1 MCEPISLTTAIGL
14 GAAALG
20 AGASVYGAVQSSNAQ
35 KSAANAISAQNQAT
49 SQAQQQA
56 FNQRMQA
63 SLAQTAGQTSA
74 MEQTFQDQQAAAA
87 QSGQAQMGALKSY
100 QDVLDTE
107 NTQAENL
114 RASGD
119 QQAQQLLDQT
129 NAASLAKAQQ
139 DQQTQAATLLA
150 ANMPPAPAGPQPTDP
165 SGGTNAVAND
175 PANQAAGAR
184 RTAEA
189 ATNIRDYGSKIGAL
203 SAYDAPTQAVNLAVQ
218 ANKTGIMP
226 AETADYLLRSGSNTR
241 LLPSQVA
248 YQAATGEG
256 QTQLGLIASKGQNA
270 LDAAGLSYGNA
281 TDIANLG
288 QSDADTLAANKA
300 AQAKQDA
307 AYQQS
312 LGGIVSGV
320 GNLGLYGAAYYGG
333 LGSSLLPARQACPGD
348 VQPTR
353 APTFGAVGGQIVGGC
368 IRRRRSRCQ
377 TTSARRTTDQHR
389 QHGVGPG
396 NWLGNLSGAL
406 FPDPSKAVAPGGLL
420 RRRAA

>member
-1 MCEPISLTTAIGL
+1 MGIGAGTAAAISA

-20 AGASVYGAVQSSNAQ
+20 AGAGLYGAVQSSNAQ
-35 KSAANAISAQNQAT
+35 SKAANAIQQQNYAT
-49 SQAQQQA
+49 QQAQEQA
-56 FNQRMQA
+56 FNQRMRA
-63 SLAQTAGQTSA
+63 GNAQTAGQTAA
-74 MEQTFQDQQAAAA
+74 MEQTFQDQQAAGR
-87 QSGQAQMGALKSY
+87 QTGQAQMGALKSY

-114 RASGD
+114 RAAGD
-119 QQAQQLLDQT
+119 QQAQLLLGQT
-129 NAASLAKAQQ
+129 NAAALAKAQQ

-175 PANQAAGAR
+175 PANRAAGAR

-203 SAYDAPTQAVNLAVQ
+203 SAYDAPANAINLAVS

-226 AETADYLLRSGSNTR
+226 AETADYLLRSGSAAR

-248 YQAATGEG
+248 YGAATGEG
-256 QTQLGLIASKGQNA
+256 QTQLGLIGSRGQNA

-333 LGSSLLPARQACPGD
+333 LGKSLLPGT
-348 VQPTR
+348 PT
-353 APTFGAVGGQIVGGC
+353 APVPT
-368 IRRRRSRCQ
+368 
-377 TTSARRTTDQHR
+377 
-389 QHGVGPG
+389 
-396 NWLGNLSGAL
+396 
-406 FPDPSKAVAPGGLL
+406 
-420 RRRAA
+420 

>member
-1 MCEPISLTTAIGL
+1 MGVSAATAATVATIASAAIGTGASL
-14 GAAALG
+14 YGAA
-20 AGASVYGAVQSSNAQ
+20 QSSAAQ
-35 KSAANAISAQNQAT
+35 SKAANAIAAQNEAT

-56 FNQRMQA
+56 FNQRLKA
-63 SLAQTAGQTSA
+63 GLAQTAGQTSA
-74 MEQTFQDQQAAAA
+74 MEQTFQDQQAASR
-87 QSGQAQMGALKSY
+87 QSGQAQLGALKSY

-107 NTQAENL
+107 NTQAASL
-114 RASGD
+114 RATGD
-119 QQAQQLLDQT
+119 QQAQLLLGQT

-139 DQQTQAATLLA
+139 DRQTQAQTLLA

-175 PANQAAGAR
+175 PANRAAGAR

-189 ATNIRDYGSKIGAL
+189 ATNIRDYGSKIGTL
-203 SAYDAPTQAVNLAVQ
+203 SAYDAPTNAVNLAVS

-226 AETADYLLRSGSNTR
+226 AETAEALLRSGSAAR

-248 YQAATGEG
+248 YGAATGEG
-256 QTQLGLIASKGQNA
+256 QTQLGLIGSRGQNA

-281 TDIANLG
+281 VDIANLG
-288 QSDADTLAANKA
+288 QSDATTLAANKA

-333 LGSSLLPARQACPGD
+333 LGKGLLPGQAY
-348 VQPTR
+348 VPT
-353 APTFGAVGGQIVGGC
+353 
-368 IRRRRSRCQ
+368 
-377 TTSARRTTDQHR
+377 
-389 QHGVGPG
+389 
-396 NWLGNLSGAL
+396 
-406 FPDPSKAVAPGGLL
+406 VADNKVI
-420 RRRAA
+420 

>member
-35 KSAANAISAQNQAT
+35 KSAADAISAQNQAT

-63 SLAQTAGQTSA
+63 SLAQTQGQFA
-74 MEQTFQDQQAAAA
+74 AEQQQIQDQQAAAQQTQGQQ
-87 QSGQAQMGALKSY
+87 QSAISGY
-100 QDVLDTE
+100 QQVL
-107 NTQAENL
+107 QAENDQADKL
-114 RASGD
+114 RATGD
-119 QQAQQLLDQT
+119 QAAQDLLSQT
-129 NAASLAKAQQ
+129 NAPALAAAQQ
-139 DQQTQAATLLA
+139 QQQQQAATLLGQ
-150 ANMPPAPAGPQPTDP
+150 NMPAAQGPQPTDP

-175 PANQAAGAR
+175 PTHQAAGAR

-189 ATNIRDYGSKIGAL
+189 ATNIRDYGSKIATVA
-203 SAYDAPTQAVNLAVQ
+203 SYDAPVNTTDLAIQ

-226 AETADYLLRSGSNTR
+226 AEVADSLLRSGSNVR

-248 YQAATGEG
+248 YQAATAEG
-256 QTQLGLIASKGQNA
+256 QTQQNLIASKGQNA

-333 LGSSLLPARQACPGD
+333 LGKGLLPNATP
-348 VQPTR
+348 PTV
-353 APTFGAVGGQIVGGC
+353 PT
-368 IRRRRSRCQ
+368 
-377 TTSARRTTDQHR
+377 
-389 QHGVGPG
+389 
-396 NWLGNLSGAL
+396 
-406 FPDPSKAVAPGGLL
+406 
-420 RRRAA
+420 